1 MAAKDVK
8 FHTHARDKML
18 KGVNTLAD
26 AVKVTLG
33 PKGRNVV
40 IEKSFGAPRITKDGV
55 TVAKEI
61 ELEDKFENMGAQM
74 VKEVAQRT
82 NDEAGDGT
90 TTATV
95 LAQAIIREGVK
106 SVAAGLNPMDLKR
119 GIDLATTKVV
129 EAIKASAR
137 KVENSDEVAQ
147 VGTVSANGE
156 AAIGQMIAD
165 AMQKVGNEGV
175 ITVEEN
181 KGLETETEV
190 VEGMQFD
197 RGYLSPYFV
206 TNSEKMIADLDD
218 CMILLH
224 EKKLSSLQPMV
235 PLLEQV
241 IQSQKPLLIIAED
254 VEGEALAT
262 LVVNKLR
269 GGLKIAAVKA
279 PGFGDRRK
287 AMLQDIAILTGGQV
301 ISEDL
306 GMKLENVTMDMLG
319 EAKKVSIT
327 KDETTIVD
335 GHGDK
340 AEIESRVNQIRGQ
353 IEETTSDYDREK
365 LQERV
370 AKLAGGV
377 AVIRVGGMTEIEV
390 KERKDRVDD
399 ALNATRAAV
408 QEGVVVGG
416 GVALVHGI
424 QALEGLQGA
433 NSDQNVGISIVRK
446 ALEAPLR
453 QIAENSGVD
462 GSVVAGKIREFG
474 RPQVRLQRPDRGI
487 RRHVQV
493 RRDRPG
499 QGRADRASG
508 RLVGGRPADHH
519 RGDGGRQA
527 AEGRQRRWRRCRHGR
542 HGRHGRHDVIAPARC
557 FRGRR
562 PARAAFSFCGSV
574 IRRSTAFQDAITM
587 NYFSF
592 FRSFTFLLAASTTA
606 HAEGIGLDATAPT
619 RLPMAACAAGEASPA
634 ARRAGAL
641 VSYALLH
648 AGSGLARFGFPF
660 SGAPEGA
667 DAKAPGASL
676 WPAGSTDGA
685 AAPLGPAAANCCGGG
700 AETSGGSVC
709 GGRIGRVDA
718 GIDVVDMLEN
728 VAAGDVTVSIL
739 RTFDGDA
746 LRLETPQGPRLFAIP
761 ALYVAGGILRHR
773 DRVSDTELGRIVA
786 FAR

>member
-8 FHTHARDKML
+8 FDTDARNRML

-40 IEKSFGAPRITKDGV
+40 LDKSFGAPRITKDGV
-55 TVAKEI
+55 SVAKEI

-74 VKEVAQRT
+74 VKEVASRT

-95 LAQAIIREGVK
+95 LAQAIVREGLK
-106 SVAAGLNPMDLKR
+106 QVAAGLNPMDLKR
-119 GIDLATTKVV
+119 GIDLATAKVV
-129 EAIKASAR
+129 EGIKAASREVKDSA
-137 KVENSDEVAQ
+137 EVAQ
-147 VGTVSANGE
+147 VGTISANGE
-156 AAIGQMIAD
+156 AEIGQQIAD

-181 KGLETETEV
+181 KGLETETDV

-206 TNSEKMIADLDD
+206 TNADKMVAELED

-306 GMKLENVTMDMLG
+306 GMKLESVTMDMLG
-319 EAKKVSIT
+319 TAKKIEIT

-335 GHGDK
+335 GAGEK
-340 AEIESRVNQIRGQ
+340 AEIEARVAQIRTQ
-353 IEETTSDYDREK
+353 IEETSSDYDREK

-377 AVIRVGGMTEIEV
+377 AVIRVGGMTEVEV

-416 GVALVHGI
+416 GVALVQAGK
-424 QALEGLQGA
+424 ALETLEGA
-433 NSDQNVGISIVRK
+433 NADQNAGINIVRK
-446 ALEAPLR
+446 AIEAPLR
-453 QIAENSGVD
+453 QIAENAGVD
-462 GSVVAGKIREFG
+462 GAVVAGKVRESSDAAFG
-474 RPQVRLQRPDRGI
+474 FNAQTEEYGDMFSFGVIDPAKVVRTALEDAASVAGLL
-487 RRHVQV
+487 VTTEAMV
-493 RRDRPG
+493 
-499 QGRADRASG
+499 ADK
-508 RLVGGRPADHH
+508 PAK
-519 RGDGGRQA
+519 
-527 AEGRQRRWRRCRHGR
+527 EGA
-542 HGRHGRHDVIAPARC
+542 APA
-557 FRGRR
+557 
-562 PARAAFSFCGSV
+562 
-574 IRRSTAFQDAITM
+574 
-587 NYFSF
+587 
-592 FRSFTFLLAASTTA
+592 
-606 HAEGIGLDATAPT
+606 
-619 RLPMAACAAGEASPA
+619 
-634 ARRAGAL
+634 
-641 VSYALLH
+641 
-648 AGSGLARFGFPF
+648 
-660 SGAPEGA
+660 
-667 DAKAPGASL
+667 
-676 WPAGSTDGA
+676 
-685 AAPLGPAAANCCGGG
+685 GGMPDM
-700 AETSGGSVC
+700 GGM
-709 GGRIGRVDA
+709 GG
-718 GIDVVDMLEN
+718 MM
-728 VAAGDVTVSIL
+728 
-739 RTFDGDA
+739 
-746 LRLETPQGPRLFAIP
+746 
-761 ALYVAGGILRHR
+761 
-773 DRVSDTELGRIVA
+773 
-786 FAR
+786 